1 MIESAITTAIAAGK
15 VPAGIKADYLM
26 ENRDAGSI
34 GGILVVAVL
43 AVLVVCARLYT
54 RLFFSVSSF
63 GLDDSLIVFTAV
75 IYITFIGLS
84 IKLLKMNSG
93 RHIEYIQYV
102 MSNDDTNKTE
112 VYDFVAHLIYT
123 TALYVCRVSGLV
135 FYMRLCDRHNTL
147 LQCVKAA
154 FVFMTVAYIPQM
166 FLIIFHCLP
175 VTGLWPYSWQPELTE
190 FTCMPWGVVYIT
202 NSSISLVS
210 DLVVFAIPAALVGIF
225 RASLMMKFKL
235 SLVLFPGVI
244 VIVISCVRLYLV
256 LEGLVAIDI
265 SWPYGP
271 MLAIES
277 AEIGATMIALS
288 VPALKPLFG
297 SLFTKFTNSY
307 ESRSKST
314 RNGNSVALSGRLG
327 HSHKGLKDGSAIA
340 NLNPYQQAASETT
353 IRGGKGNQL
362 TGSDDDLLVGPDVNR
377 DNSVRVTTTIKNDT
391 NSTSNA
397 NPTFFNAE
405 ARHSKDHDRVEEEE
419 DRGDKAGEV
428 EEAGAARVQ
437 AWRAHE
443 DTDEEEYPPE
453 EGDKLQLVS
462 VILAR
467 TSAIVATRITIA
479 VAKAAWKYREIL
491 P

>member
-1 MIESAITTAIAAGK
+1 MIESAITIAIAAGK
-15 VPAGIKADYLM
+15 VPVGITADYLM

-34 GGILVVAVL
+34 GGMLAVAVL
-43 AVLVVCARLYT
+43 ALLIVSARLYA
-54 RLFFSVSSF
+54 RVFISVSSL
-63 GLDDSLIVFTAV
+63 GLDDYLIIFTAF

-84 IKLLKMNSG
+84 IKLLKMDSG

-102 MSNDDTNKTE
+102 MSNEVTNKTQ

-123 TALYVCRVSGLV
+123 TALFVCRVSGLV
-135 FYMRLCDRHNTL
+135 FYKRLCDRHNTL
-147 LQCVKAA
+147 LLCVKAA
-154 FVFMTVAYIPQM
+154 SVFMTVAYIPQL

-175 VTGLWPYSWQPELTE
+175 VTGLWPYGWQPELNK
-190 FTCMPWGVVYIT
+190 FKCMPWGVVYIT

-210 DLVVFAIPAALVGIF
+210 DLVVFAIPAALVSMF
-225 RASLMMKFKL
+225 RASLMRKFKL

-288 VPALKPLFG
+288 IPALKPLFG

-327 HSHKGLKDGSAIA
+327 HSHKGLKDGSAIGS
-340 NLNPYQQAASETT
+340 LNPYQQAASETT

-362 TGSDDDLLVGPDVNR
+362 TGSDDDLLVGSDVNR

-391 NSTSNA
+391 SYI
-397 NPTFFNAE
+397 
-405 ARHSKDHDRVEEEE
+405 R
-419 DRGDKAGEV
+419 
-428 EEAGAARVQ
+428 
-437 AWRAHE
+437 
-443 DTDEEEYPPE
+443 
-453 EGDKLQLVS
+453 
-462 VILAR
+462 
-467 TSAIVATRITIA
+467 
-479 VAKAAWKYREIL
+479 
-491 P
+491 

>member
-15 VPAGIKADYLM
+15 VPVRITADYLM

-34 GGILVVAVL
+34 GGMLAVAVL
-43 AVLVVCARLYT
+43 ALLIVCARLYA

-63 GLDDSLIVFTAV
+63 GLDDSLIIFAAV
-75 IYITFIGLS
+75 IYISFIGLS
-84 IKLLKMNSG
+84 IKLLKMDSG

-102 MSNDDTNKTE
+102 MSNEAANKTQ

-135 FYMRLCDRHNTL
+135 FYKRLCDRHTIL
-147 LQCVKAA
+147 LLCVKAA

-175 VTGLWPYSWQPELTE
+175 VTGLWPYGWQAELNQ
-190 FTCMPWGVVYIT
+190 FKCMPWGVVYIT

-210 DLVVFAIPAALVGIF
+210 DLVVFAIPAALI
-225 RASLMMKFKL
+225 
-235 SLVLFPGVI
+235 I
-244 VIVISCVRLYLV
+244 
-256 LEGLVAIDI
+256 AIDI

-297 SLFTKFTNSY
+297 NLFTKFTNSY

-314 RNGNSVALSGRLG
+314 KNGNSVALSGRLG
-327 HSHKGLKDGSAIA
+327 HSHRGLKDGSAIA
-340 NLNPYQQAASETT
+340 SLHPYQQAASETT

-362 TGSDDDLLVGPDVNR
+362 TGSDDDLLVGSDVNR
-377 DNSVRVTTTIKNDT
+377 DNGVRVTTTIKNDT
-391 NSTSNA
+391 SYI
-397 NPTFFNAE
+397 
-405 ARHSKDHDRVEEEE
+405 R
-419 DRGDKAGEV
+419 
-428 EEAGAARVQ
+428 
-437 AWRAHE
+437 
-443 DTDEEEYPPE
+443 
-453 EGDKLQLVS
+453 
-462 VILAR
+462 
-467 TSAIVATRITIA
+467 
-479 VAKAAWKYREIL
+479 
-491 P
+491 